1 MYAFFGKRYI
11 YRMNSYN
18 LASLLAEFLAPY
30 ASSASGGSSSSFF
43 LLRAILKTP
52 HNSSSLCAPV
62 GITFTDAANVHDAE
76 TGLKRGSRDAR
87 DLVVPRWRRLTARR
101 GSWTIL
107 RHSNYLPTV
116 RLGIIRIS
124 MRRLPSVSRRGGY
137 AFGLR
142 SARDSRE
149 RFVFSGL
156 IGIKR
161 GIFVRGREG
170 EYFVSRVNFL
180 RATNVMKKEGNFE
193 EKNIAVLI

>member
-1 MYAFFGKRYI
+1 M
-11 YRMNSYN
+11 
-18 LASLLAEFLAPY
+18 
-30 ASSASGGSSSSFF
+30 
-43 LLRAILKTP
+43 
-52 HNSSSLCAPV
+52 
-62 GITFTDAANVHDAE
+62 
-76 TGLKRGSRDAR
+76 
-87 DLVVPRWRRLTARR
+87 
-101 GSWTIL
+101 
-107 RHSNYLPTV
+107 

-137 AFGLR
+137 ALGLR